1 MEIVKRVVFL
11 AGKTGSMHKKNADLT
26 LCHTSCNLNILRR
39 LANGAYSGFYIYSV
53 GFLQNPLLPQKVA
66 LSWSTSLP
74 SGAYMK
80 DSAARHSED
89 AIVSSD
95 LLRQLAYNEK
105 MAELGKI
112 SAGVVHELNSPLS
125 VIISAS
131 QMIMREEGV
140 PEGVLEMIS
149 RISSEA
155 QRLSHMTKGLLN
167 FSSHDE
173 TVGEADLNITTDFI
187 LTFLNFEAARR
198 GVIVLKQLD
207 YTLPTIRIDA
217 NMLKQILLNII
228 MNALQAMEQGGG
240 KLLVETASAGSDGV
254 CIIIVDNGPGIP
266 AGSLERIFDR
276 YFTTKGP
283 DEGTGL
289 GLFVTKKLVES
300 MGGDIE
306 VASESGRGT
315 TFTVTLPVDQQS
327 RDA

>member
-1 MEIVKRVVFL
+1 
-11 AGKTGSMHKKNADLT
+11 
-26 LCHTSCNLNILRR
+26 
-39 LANGAYSGFYIYSV
+39 
-53 GFLQNPLLPQKVA
+53 
-66 LSWSTSLP
+66 
-74 SGAYMK
+74 MK

-95 LLRQLAYNEK
+95 MLRQLAYNEK

-228 MNALQAMEQGGG
+228 MNALQAMEQSGG

-289 GLFVTKKLVES
+289 GLFVTKKLIEN
-300 MGGDIE
+300 MGGNIE

-315 TFTVTLPVDQQS
+315 TFTVTLPVAQQQS
-327 RDA
+327 GE